1 MDKRV
6 TVIDL
11 DGELIFRNSK
21 NSGMVMNT
29 RIAKQYF
36 KLGGEMPIFYCLS
49 ELPWPADKVYG
60 LVPLAM
66 GAIAKGALA
75 SNITP
80 SGLVQ
85 STGSSIWKHPLVR
98 PWYKVGIAVAA
109 VLLVSYGALI
119 VDWIHLESKATTLRS
134 DVKKIFKSKFPSVTK
149 ITNPML
155 QFKQLTNQNIDAGTE
170 KDQSFVHHMADV
182 AGSFNSK
189 VQLQNFSY
197 DRRQKSYKFRLIYKN
212 LDNVED
218 IKKAFQT
225 LGYESDYGDISTK
238 NGIKTLS
245 LVVKE
250 VK

>member
-1 MDKRV
+1 
-6 TVIDL
+6 
-11 DGELIFRNSK
+11 
-21 NSGMVMNT
+21 
-29 RIAKQYF
+29 
-36 KLGGEMPIFYCLS
+36 
-49 ELPWPADKVYG
+49 
-60 LVPLAM
+60 
-66 GAIAKGALA
+66 
-75 SNITP
+75 
-80 SGLVQ
+80 
-85 STGSSIWKHPLVR
+85 
-98 PWYKVGIAVAA
+98 
-109 VLLVSYGALI
+109 
-119 VDWIHLESKATTLRS
+119 
-134 DVKKIFKSKFPSVTK
+134 
-149 ITNPML
+149 ML

-245 LVVKE
+245 RKSLNSSE
-250 VK
+250 ILINAGSQ